1 MKKILAAVDFSD
13 LATLVIDYAGIQA
26 KAFGSEVLV
35 LHVEPPA
42 PAFIGNEISPPIITE
57 HRTEEIERI
66 KSDLEA
72 MVRYLKDQG
81 IDAGADFLQG
91 SVIESI
97 VEKAESYNADLI
109 VMGAHNHGFLYR
121 AFIGSIS
128 SGVMKISTCP
138 VLIIPEK

>member
-13 LATLVIDYAGIQA
+13 LATLVIDYAILQA
-26 KAFGSEVLV
+26 KAFGSEILV
-35 LHVEPPA
+35 MHVEPPT

-57 HRTEEIERI
+57 QRVEETDRI
-66 KSDLEA
+66 KNDLEA
-72 MVRYLKDQG
+72 MVRFIGDKGLK
-81 IDAGADFLQG
+81 ASYDFQQG
-91 SVIESI
+91 SIIDTI
-97 VEKAESYNADLI
+97 VEKADEFNADLI

-128 SGVMKISTCP
+128 SGVMKISRCP